1 MCASVPIFAEEYAA
15 QGAYQSNLSGTLAFG
30 RDDAGFGMC
39 DFEHVT
45 LFMDGFSMLVY
56 FAMF

>member
-1 MCASVPIFAEEYAA
+1 VPIFAEEYAA